1 MKNLFK
7 SIMLIMIILFCAV
20 PGSNA
25 IAAETEKLDPLLLE
39 AYLDGVIKTQ
49 MDEQHIPGV
58 TLSVVQGED
67 IILLKGY
74 GYADLEKQIPVDPR
88 QTLFRIGSTAK
99 LITWTAVMQLVE
111 AGNLDLNADVNSYLD
126 FEIPT
131 GLINSPR
138 GTRAEPL
145 TLAHLL
151 THTPGF
157 EDQGE
162 GLFVLEPDQVVTL
175 EEYLKQ
181 NIPARIYE
189 PGTIM
194 AYSNY
199 GAALAGYI
207 VQRVSGLPFAEYVE
221 INIFAPLDMRNSTVI
236 QPPPAALIAN
246 MAEGY
251 GYQNGRYYKSSFE
264 YISALP
270 AGSMSSTAE
279 DMAKFMIAHLQDG
292 RYGDNLILQKQ
303 TAETMHSRL
312 FTHHPAQLGMAHGF
326 IEETF
331 NGYRAIG
338 HSGNTLLFNTGLYL
352 FPELELGIFV
362 SYNGGLGTE
371 WASLIQLFMDR
382 YYPEKQPP
390 EPKPLENRREA
401 LMQLIGEYLPARANY
416 STMEKMLSLF
426 QPARVKLN
434 DERYL
439 IVNMFGKTMQFAEI
453 EPGVF
458 HNRDTAGTR
467 FSKVIVFVE
476 LEDGRILM
484 SPAGPMP
491 YIKAPWY
498 GTVTATAVFLGI
510 VLALILSATIG
521 WLIASIGRLLR
532 REGFKAPIL
541 SLLARLVAAG
551 CGLLSLNFIIGLL
564 GVMGDINPAFG
575 VPQIFFGATE
585 SFDSLMN
592 LPLLIAITAGLM
604 IIFTTL
610 SWYKKYWNVGGRLH
624 YSLITAGSL
633 IIVWLLFYYNLL

>member
-111 AGNLDLNADVNSYLD
+111 AGKLDLNADVNSYID

-138 GTRAEPL
+138 GTQAEPV

-175 EEYLKQ
+175 EEYLKH

-221 INIFAPLDMRNSTVI
+221 INIFAPLDMKNSTVI
-236 QPPPAALIAN
+236 QPLPAALTGR

-251 GYQNGRYYKSSFE
+251 GYQGGRYYQGSFE

-279 DMAKFMIAHLQDG
+279 DMAKFMIAHLNDG

-312 FTHHPAQLGMAHGF
+312 FTHHPAQIGMAHGF

-352 FPELELGIFV
+352 IPELDLGIFV

-371 WASLIQLFMDR
+371 WANLVQLFMDR

-401 LMQLIGEYLPARANY
+401 LMQLIGEYLPARTNY
-416 STMEKMLSLF
+416 STMEKMLSLL
-426 QPARVKLN
+426 QTARVTLN
-434 DERYL
+434 DEGYL
-439 IVNMFGKTMQFAEI
+439 VVNLYGMTMQFAEVD
-453 EPGVF
+453 PGVF
-458 HNRDTAGTR
+458 HNRETSGTR
-467 FSKVIVFVE
+467 FSKVVVFVQQ
-476 LEDGRILM
+476 EDGRILM

-491 YIKAPWY
+491 FIKAPWY
-498 GTVTATAVFLGI
+498 GTSAATGVLLGI
-510 VLALILSATIG
+510 ALILLLSAAVG
-521 WLIASIGRLLR
+521 WLISSIGRIFR

-541 SLLARLVAAG
+541 SLFARLVAVS
-551 CGLLSLNFIIGLL
+551 CGVLSLSFVL
-564 GVMGDINPAFG
+564 GFLRVMGDINPAFG
-575 VPQIFFGATE
+575 VPQIFFGETE
-585 SFDSLMN
+585 AFNSLMI
-592 LPLLIAITAGLM
+592 LPLLITIASGLM
-604 IIFTTL
+604 VILTVL
-610 SWYKKYWNVGGRLH
+610 SWYKKYWNVSGRLH